1 MTFFFSSQLSLNTP
15 KSFNLFTIHVQKV
28 TFLKSLLYTSGKEL
42 CWKTSN
48 VEEVEGGDEF
58 KKISTA
64 KNFIRYQ
71 I

>member
-1 MTFFFSSQLSLNTP
+1 MFKRLHFFE
-15 KSFNLFTIHVQKV
+15 
-28 TFLKSLLYTSGKEL
+28 SLLYTSGKEW